1 MSTYREAQSRTADEI
16 EKIVEMAVAKLDA
29 KRAPKERNHVSFYVN
44 RAKVLPKFDLGVVTI
59 LSFSID
65 ALHTKIRAPQAWLQ
79 HSLDAL
85 KGLDGPGSYRAGF
98 RFRSDAASEDDRK
111 KDDECLIEF
120 GSRSVYKPARM
131 ELFVALNALD
141 SYELANLST
150 FRDRFQSLCNA
161 AEIPIR
167 ISTDN
172 GKLVFDAP
180 SDLRHTVRSSYPD
193 QVLSNELVVE
203 FGWNSHISPEEALI
217 RIAQAGGDGAGRPKG
232 YWECRANRD
241 LDKAPDPGR
250 LYELLRE
257 NPPEFT
263 QLSYY
268 IRTLIPDI
276 RTLESVIKDAKVTC
290 ASMSLADMNLPHPD
304 HPDDPDMIYWLT
316 LGADY
321 RKGAFYLE
329 LAIDHSQ
336 KEYLPVVNSALGTS
350 FR

>member
-1 MSTYREAQSRTADEI
+1 MSTYREAQSRTVDEI
-16 EKIVEMAVAKLDA
+16 EEIVEMAVAKLDA
-29 KRAPKERNHVSFYVN
+29 KRAPKERNHVYFNVN

-59 LSFSID
+59 LSFVVEGVH
-65 ALHTKIRAPQAWLQ
+65 AKIRAPQAWLQ
-79 HSLDAL
+79 HSLDAQ
-85 KGLDGPGSYRAGF
+85 KPLDGPGSYRAGF

-120 GSRSVYKPARM
+120 GSRSVYKSERM
-131 ELFVALNALD
+131 ELFVALNALS
-141 SYELANLST
+141 SYKIANLST
-150 FRDRFQSLCNA
+150 FRERFQLLCDA

-180 SDLRHTVRSSYPD
+180 SDLRYTVRSSYPE

-203 FGWNSHISPEEALI
+203 FGWNPNISPEEALI
-217 RIAQAGGDGAGRPKG
+217 RITQAGGGGAGRPKG

-268 IRTLIPDI
+268 IRTLLPDI
-276 RTLESVIKDAKVTC
+276 RTLESVIKDAEVKS

-304 HPDDPDMIYWLT
+304 DPDDPDLGFLLS
-316 LGADY
+316 LGAEY
-321 RKGAFYLE
+321 RKGGFHLDLE
-329 LAIDHSQ
+329 IEYPQ
-336 KEYLPVVNSALGTS
+336 KQYLPVVNSALGTN